1 MRSSGSL
8 KALLTAFVLCFS
20 SSAFAAPILPAPHF
34 AGSELL
40 KMCNSTYDTDYGF
53 CGGYVSAIANV
64 MLTESIAEYRA
75 CRHQQVRSQ
84 QAIDIFR
91 GYAELF
97 PEMMNGEASTAV
109 AASLARAFPCAD

>member
-1 MRSSGSL
+1 MRSRIFF
-8 KALLTAFVLCFS
+8 AIVLTACSLFHPLPS
-20 SSAFAAPILPAPHF
+20 HSAPVLPAPQF
-34 AGSELL
+34 AASELL
-40 KMCNSTYDTDYGF
+40 KMCNSTYDTDYGY

-91 GYAELF
+91 SYAELF
-97 PEMMNGEASTAV
+97 PEMLSGEAATAV
-109 AASLARAFPCAD
+109 AASLARAFPCTE